1 MKSAAIVN
9 TFPKTDEEW
18 EALIAAAPDPVDDPE
33 CPYDPN
39 DPVAVEAFWK
49 NAVVVHEGGPAAV
62 RAALA
67 DRRTVGQR
75 GKQKIPP
82 KPRIT
87 LRVSPDVLAHFRA
100 TGKGWQ
106 TRMDAALREWIER
119 Q

>member
-1 MKSAAIVN
+1 MKSADTVK

-18 EALIAAAPDPVDDPE
+18 EALIAEAPEHIDDPE

-49 NAVVVHEGGPAAV
+49 NAVVVYEGGPDAL

-67 DRRTVGQR
+67 AKRRAGQR
-75 GKQKIPP
+75 GKQKAPT
-82 KPRIT
+82 KQRT
-87 LRVSPDVLAHFRA
+87 TVRLSPEVLAHFRA

-106 TRMDAALREWIER
+106 TRMDAALREWIA
-119 Q
+119 QH